1 MTITTAEND
10 VKERL
15 SIAYVTAVAARA
27 GCELMEVHVDR
38 NGVDG
43 TIRAIKGTPVK
54 IDVQLKATSSPTVEA
69 DHVLFD
75 LDVATYNVLR
85 TTVVQAPQLLVLL
98 LLPDDSLQWLA
109 GDELSLAFRK
119 CAYWLNLYGEP
130 ETTNST
136 SIRVRLPRTQM
147 FHPTALADLM
157 QRAHAKAVAGQTLN
171 AV

>member
-38 NGVDG
+38 NGIDG

-54 IDVQLKATSSPTVEA
+54 IDLQLKATSSPIVEG
-69 DHVLFD
+69 DHVSFD
-75 LDVATYNVLR
+75 LDVATYNALR

-98 LLPDDSLQWLA
+98 ILPDD
-109 GDELSLAFRK
+109 
-119 CAYWLNLYGEP
+119 
-130 ETTNST
+130 
-136 SIRVRLPRTQM
+136 
-147 FHPTALADLM
+147 
-157 QRAHAKAVAGQTLN
+157 
-171 AV
+171 